1 MSNAIILRGESQR
14 TYAIRF
20 LTNLPIDSEHPLELT
35 VQPHK
40 KKRSLSQ
47 NALMWVR
54 YGEVAKAVADYTG
67 MSAEDVHEFA
77 KQRWLTPKI
86 FEVGDQ
92 IVQVFSSKNLTAAE
106 MTAFL
111 DQFEAW
117 AATDLDIKLANP
129 EDRRAA

>member
-1 MSNAIILRGESQR
+1 MSNSIVLRGETQR
-14 TYAIRF
+14 AYAIRF
-20 LTNLPIDSEHPLELT
+20 LTELRIDPERPFEMTLA
-35 VQPHK
+35 PYK

-67 MSAEDVHEFA
+67 MAAEDIHEFA
-77 KQRWLTPKI
+77 KQRWLTPKV

-92 IVQVFSSKNLTAAE
+92 IVQVYSSKNLTTAE

-117 AATDLDIKLANP
+117 ASGELGILLAQP